1 MYPSGTAEE
10 TRWSEAALDT
20 EVTQT
25 DSEFHKKPVYEA
37 VKRIFDLLVS
47 LAAVIVLS
55 PVLLGIALAIRL
67 EDGGSVLY
75 RAKRVGRYGKPVTVY
90 KFRSMRL
97 HADRLEDMLTPEELA
112 EYHKNYKLTNDP
124 RVTKVGALLRKTS
137 LDELP
142 QLFNILMG
150 QLSLVGPRPVLREE
164 TELYGEKRSL
174 LLSCKPGLTGLWQ
187 SRGRSNVTYENGRR
201 QEMEL
206 QYVRERSLWLDFKI
220 LLWTV
225 KAVVRMDGAQ

>member
-1 MYPSGTAEE
+1 M
-10 TRWSEAALDT
+10 DT

-37 VKRIFDLLVS
+37 IKRTFDLLVS

-55 PVLLGIALAIRL
+55 PVLLAIALAIRI
-67 EDGGSVLY
+67 EDGGPVLY
-75 RAKRVGRYGKPVTVY
+75 KAQRVGRYGKPVTVY

-112 EYHKNYKLTNDP
+112 EYHKNYKLTSDP

-150 QLSLVGPRPVLREE
+150 QLSFVGPRPVLQEE
-164 TELYGEKRSL
+164 TELYGDKRSL

-206 QYVRERSLWLDFKI
+206 RYVRERSLWLDFKI

-225 KAVVRMDGAQ
+225 KAVVRMDGAR

>member
-1 MYPSGTAEE
+1 M
-10 TRWSEAALDT
+10 WWEADRRVPAVRL
-20 EVTQT
+20 
-25 DSEFHKKPVYEA
+25 KKPDG
-37 VKRIFDLLVS
+37 VKLLWIQRLRRPTVNFIKS
-47 LAAVIVLS
+47 RSMRPLS
-55 PVLLGIALAIRL
+55 GPLICW
-67 EDGGSVLY
+67 
-75 RAKRVGRYGKPVTVY
+75 RVGRYGKPVTVY

-112 EYHKNYKLTNDP
+112 EYHKNYKLTSDP

-150 QLSLVGPRPVLREE
+150 QLSLVGPRPVLQEE
-164 TELYGEKRSL
+164 TELYGDKRSL

-206 QYVRERSLWLDFKI
+206 RYVRERSLWLEFKI

-225 KAVVRMDGAQ
+225 KAVVRMDGAR